1 MISMGLKS
9 SFKKFLGI
17 DDLEN
22 KVRILET
29 EKAELE
35 NKAIEAEKSKELIR
49 KTARECDLTQST
61 SDAFRELGIYVS
73 RQSKV
78 QAKVGID
85 AVEAVRKYGLKRFVP
100 QIDRVYPKAVISIEE
115 FRAHPEEYAHK
126 LKKGIIGFPL
136 NLNLKRLNEYLY
148 DNYGNIHIDTSDGS
162 RFQMAPNTV
171 LRIPDSSTFGEVM
184 MKSTE
189 LANLRRVDCNSWIYM
204 DVPDFL
210 HNFDGLV
217 NMINDSNLDAD
228 KRRRGIE
235 ALYITKATYMT
246 ALEITGTAQIRDAS
260 ELLDCKGYDKRYTSP
275 ENLTGARKL
284 KEDIRSMLTTDMPGT
299 TRYDIEKRVP
309 IRSIENFRELCSI
322 RTLEII
328 AKDSENKGLTSEIG
342 KDLKDY
348 SIGESVVLAC
358 YFARNVIQK
367 AADLEDT
374 IKEIFSDKSDSLVSG
389 KCSDY
394 AGMALQYLNEYL
406 VPLNPEKFAGW
417 NFGVESSH
425 ISSYDHVYLKIIHEN
440 ENGQF
445 DVYFVDPTHLASKGI
460 KELKTPKDV
469 IDYSSANRNP
479 LEIVRDAEDFLRE
492 PIK

>member
-1 MISMGLKS
+1 MISMELKS
-9 SFKKFLGI
+9 ILRKFLGI

-29 EKAELE
+29 EKSALE
-35 NKAIEAEKSKELIR
+35 QKAIEAEKSKELIR
-49 KTARECDLTQST
+49 KTARECDLAQST

-73 RQSKV
+73 RQNEV
-78 QAKVGID
+78 QAKIGID
-85 AVEAVRKYGLKRFVP
+85 AVEAVRKYNLERFVP
-100 QIDRVYPKAVISIEE
+100 QTDRVYPKAVISIQE

-126 LKKGIIGFPL
+126 LKKGILGFPL
-136 NLNLKRLNEYLY
+136 NLNLKKLNQYLY
-148 DNYGNIHIDTSDGS
+148 DNYGNVNISDSEGS
-162 RFQMAPNTV
+162 RFCLAPRTV
-171 LRIPDSSTFGEVM
+171 LRIPDSNNLGEIM

-189 LANLRRVDCNSWIYM
+189 LANLRRLDSDSWIYM

-217 NMINDSNLDAD
+217 SMINDSTLDVEK
-228 KRRRGIE
+228 KRKGIE

-246 ALEITGTAQIRDAS
+246 ALEITGTSQIRDAS
-260 ELLDCKGYDKRYTSP
+260 ELLDCKGYDKRYVPS
-275 ENLTGARKL
+275 EDFTGARKL
-284 KEDIRSMLTTDMPGT
+284 KEDIRTMLTTDMPGT
-299 TRYDIEKRVP
+299 SKYDLEKLVP
-309 IRSIENFRELCSI
+309 IRSVENFRELCSR

-328 AKDSENKGLTSEIG
+328 ANDNESKGLTSEIG
-342 KDLKDY
+342 KDIKDY

-367 AADLEDT
+367 GETLDDT
-374 IKEIFSDKSDSLVSG
+374 IKDIFSGKTDSIISG
-389 KCSDY
+389 KCTDY

-406 VPLNPEKFAGW
+406 IPLNPEKFAGW
-417 NFGVESSH
+417 SFGIESSH
-425 ISSYDHVYLKIIHEN
+425 ISSYDHVYMKIIHEN

-460 KELKTPKDV
+460 KELKTPKKV

-492 PIK
+492 SIK